1 MNSPRASEIAA
12 LAVALGIAGCG
23 AGTSHAPTASTVSS
37 AGADPPAHIV
47 RGIGGFLKSDGDNDA
62 DEHRRDV
69 SNDDELELVRASR
82 SGATAAERRE
92 VTAMVKRYFAAAAA
106 GDAPTACSMLMSSLA
121 AAVAAQSTSKSGGPS
136 CAASLALLLSRQHE
150 HLAGEQVASMIVT
163 GVHVSGATAY
173 ATLGFRNA
181 IESEVVLQRQGGS
194 WKMNSLFDSS
204 LP

>member
-1 MNSPRASEIAA
+1 MNSPRASKIAA
-12 LAVALGIAGCG
+12 LAVVLGIAGCG

-62 DEHRRDV
+62 DEHRRGV

-92 VTAMVKRYFAAAAA
+92 VTTAIKHYFAAAAA
-106 GDAPTACSMLMSSLA
+106 RDATTACAMLLSSLA
-121 AAVAAQSTSKSGGPS
+121 AAVAAQSMLKSAPS
-136 CAASLALLLSRQHE
+136 CSAVLARQLSRQHE
-150 HLAGEQVASMIVT
+150 HLAAEQVASMIVT